1 MSNNILN
8 NCQIAEIIILSV
20 LFVDYYLVCYKY
32 LHLDEL
38 TSKLQQIS
46 IIKKWIDEHQ
56 LVPTLSNRIKQTEQP
71 SQLQVIYIFSCSAC
85 AGGLERRL
93 TRATSFRLR
102 SGYAKFNSTSELS
115 DLVLIDGAGFLGKND
130 YMNVMNKRQLFSE
143 VQKPKTSCSIKYKLK
158 NGNELFNRKNCNVEI
173 IPLESKLH

>member
-1 MSNNILN
+1 
-8 NCQIAEIIILSV
+8 
-20 LFVDYYLVCYKY
+20 VDYYLVCYKY

-46 IIKKWIDEHQ
+46 IIKKWIDEHR
-56 LVPTLSNRIKQTEQP
+56 LVPTLSNRIKQSEQP

-85 AGGLERRL
+85 AGGLKRRL
-93 TRATSFRLR
+93 TRVTSFRLR

-130 YMNVMNKRQLFSE
+130 YMNVMN
-143 VQKPKTSCSIKYKLK
+143 
-158 NGNELFNRKNCNVEI
+158 
-173 IPLESKLH
+173 